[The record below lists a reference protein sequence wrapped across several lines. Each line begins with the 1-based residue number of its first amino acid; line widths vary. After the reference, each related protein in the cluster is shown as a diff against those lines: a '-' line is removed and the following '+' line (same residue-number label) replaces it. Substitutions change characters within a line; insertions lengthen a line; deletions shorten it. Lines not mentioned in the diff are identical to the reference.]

1 MEVLFYAVFGVA
13 IFEEGFKWFITLLV
27 SFFSKIED
35 SYDIVTYAIFA
46 SIGFLTFEN
55 VIYYVIP
62 YGMGAAISRM
72 FTSIPSHI
80 CFAIFMGYFL
90 KKAIESNGKI
100 KYLFYFLGLIV
111 PTLVHAF
118 YNSFLYGNKFTNYFD
133 ISFLIII
140 IISIVIFMR
149 MEYKRRQK

>member
-1 MEVLFYAVFGVA
+1 MQPRG
-13 IFEEGFKWFITLLV
+13 
-27 SFFSKIED
+27 
-35 SYDIVTYAIFA
+35 
-46 SIGFLTFEN
+46 IGFLTFEN
-55 VIYYVIP
+55 VSFYVIP
-62 YGMGAAISRM
+62 YGMGAAISRI